1 MNPQRKRLLE
11 LVEALSE
18 EYWNYYVEAMNLIKS
33 LEVKPYITTTV
44 ENKNEQRII
53 VTFHD
58 WQTDD
63 EIRSLVIQQNDD
75 IHTVHSVLALIEDIP
90 TFVHTQFD
98 ENMSKPGIHVLITPQ
113 GKVLSMYEVK

>member
-18 EYWNYYVEAMNLIKS
+18 EYWDYYIEATHIIKS
-33 LEVKPYITTTV
+33 LEVKPYITTTL
-44 ENKNEQRII
+44 ENKNEQLIV

-63 EIRSLVIQQNDD
+63 EIRSLVIQQDDD
-75 IHTVHSVLALIEDIP
+75 IQHAKSVLALIENIP

-98 ENMSKPGIHVLITPQ
+98 ENMSKSGIHVLITPQ
-113 GKVLSMYEVK
+113 NKVLSMYEVK

>member
-18 EYWNYYVEAMNLIKS
+18 EYWHYYIEATHIIKS
-33 LEVKPYITTTV
+33 LEVKPYVTV
-44 ENKNEQRII
+44 SVKNNNEQRIV

-75 IHTVHSVLALIEDIP
+75 IQHAKSVLALIENTP

-98 ENMSKPGIHVLITPQ
+98 ENMSKTGIHVLITPQ
-113 GKVLSMYEVK
+113 GKVLSMYEAK